1 MHLTILHIETDRLP
15 LPGRSKYSQ
24 HFPGKYLTRMA
35 DSFCP
40 LSARTT
46 ARQKVRVAR
55 RKATIIHS
63 TGKYSKYQDLCN
75 IVQKKCGM
83 TESQVQKEL
92 GKFILL
98 YFFFNF
104 QNIPTEEFLKT
115 CPEGL
120 MTKRK
125 FADLSTLA
133 LGGKS
138 EFLAEALF
146 RIVTSIPLLK

>member
-1 MHLTILHIETDRLP
+1 
-15 LPGRSKYSQ
+15 
-24 HFPGKYLTRMA
+24 MA

-55 RKATIIHS
+55 RKATLIHS

-92 GKFILL
+92 GKFCFLIFFVTFKIFLQKSFWKHVQKGWWPNGNLPISQLWHWVGNLNFWPKPYLGSLL
-98 YFFFNF
+98 PSLYLNKIN
-104 QNIPTEEFLKT
+104 NIYNTLKHFKSLKKKH
-115 CPEGL
+115 CP
-120 MTKRK
+120 M
-125 FADLSTLA
+125 
-133 LGGKS
+133 
-138 EFLAEALF
+138 LF
-146 RIVTSIPLLK
+146 